1 MVTDTSSTTG
11 GGGKSRPSPPLRYG
25 EKFEELCGYYMSL
38 GMSYHDYWDGDNLMP
53 KFYRQKHEYDKE
65 RRNYELWLQ
74 GAYLYEAVLDASPAL
89 NPLSKKNKPFPYR
102 STPIPITEGESKY
115 KKEME
120 KKKKLENGKQA
131 MRAMMANFNKQF
143 QEKMKKGG
151 EVDDGS

>member
-53 KFYRQKHEYDKE
+53 KFYRQKYEYDKE

-131 MRAMMANFNKQF
+131 MRAMMANFNRQF
-143 QEKMKKGG
+143 QEKQKKGG

>member
-1 MVTDTSSTTG
+1 
-11 GGGKSRPSPPLRYG
+11 
-25 EKFEELCGYYMSL
+25 
-38 GMSYHDYWDGDNLMP
+38 MSYQDYWDGDNLMP

-65 RRNYELWLQ
+65 RMNYELWLQ
-74 GAYLYEAVLDASPAL
+74 GAYLYEAVLDAAPAL

-131 MRAMMANFNKQF
+131 MRAMMANFNRQF
-143 QEKMKKGG
+143 QEKQKKGG